1 MPPHLDSVVD
11 LIPLLLIVYEF
22 EVAMKKVVSSEQES
36 VKDGVKKLAILKM
49 L

>member
-11 LIPLLLIVYEF
+11 LIPLLLIVHEF
-22 EVAMKKVVSSEQES
+22 EVAVKKVVSSRREI
-36 VKDGVKKLAILKM
+36 VKDSVKKLAILKM